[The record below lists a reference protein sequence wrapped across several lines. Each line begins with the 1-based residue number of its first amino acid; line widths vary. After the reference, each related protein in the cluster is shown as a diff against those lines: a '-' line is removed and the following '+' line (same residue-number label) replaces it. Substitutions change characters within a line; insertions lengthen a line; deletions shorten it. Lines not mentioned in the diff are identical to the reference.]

1 MIKIFLCGFMG
12 CGKSTLA
19 KLISQHLPLKFVDSD
34 SEIEKRFN
42 LSVSNIFSKFGE
54 ETFRKME
61 TNVLNNIV
69 DMKNQNLIVAT
80 GGATLISNN
89 NFELLNS
96 HCKTIMINTNFD
108 ICFKRIEKSSRPLL
122 RLGPEKLKQLFL
134 KRQPFYFKTAHK
146 ILTETCN
153 SNIQTKLQMT
163 LKLINTFKH

>member
-19 KLISQHLPLKFVDSD
+19 KLISQHLPLKFVDFD

-61 TNVLNNIV
+61 VNVLNNIV

-89 NFELLNS
+89 NFELLDS

-108 ICFKRIEKSSRPLL
+108 ICFKQAIGAIRPW
-122 RLGPEKLKQLFL
+122 K
-134 KRQPFYFKTAHK
+134 A
-146 ILTETCN
+146 
-153 SNIQTKLQMT
+153 
-163 LKLINTFKH
+163 